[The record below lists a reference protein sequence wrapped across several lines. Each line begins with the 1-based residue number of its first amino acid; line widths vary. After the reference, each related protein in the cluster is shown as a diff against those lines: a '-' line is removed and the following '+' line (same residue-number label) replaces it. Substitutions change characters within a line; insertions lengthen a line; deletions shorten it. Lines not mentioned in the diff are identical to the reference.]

1 MAVLV
6 PRQDIPVPLGAIR
19 RGRRHHDEDDR
30 DEAAALFRR
39 LDISSSGY
47 IHEEQVLPLWPALTQ
62 YVEGGGA
69 TDLAAQRQQHG
80 APISWEEW
88 QSLMTALRNVVG
100 GRRFKSSVKRADAI
114 AAKRSQA
121 SQRLHLPPLVS
132 SASAPALLPVPGAVD
147 TSPRNRRGYPAQEQP
162 SEKPDVQVAPRA
174 PEPPD
179 SPQETQDLAKSPKEP
194 AARQPQGK
202 PKALDNLEATIASSM
217 ATALSSPPSALSEV
231 MPEFNSSPTA
241 ASRYAHGVSVLGIQM
256 PSELAGS
263 GEIAKVPRAS
273 SSGQRPQ
280 LRSPTPSRSQG
291 SSRGR
296 AGTQS
301 LSDFVIR
308 STSPSTSPSRVG
320 SAQPP
325 ASGEV
330 DKDESSVDLRSRMGV
345 EEPIKEEEEDSSDAQ
360 KPPSDGDKVLDE
372 NARLRSE
379 NEELRAKLEQLAAK
393 TKGDD
398 DESPGPPPRPL
409 RDQAAGSFSVG
420 ADEEAE
426 EEEGKSAPPP
436 PPAPPPPAVRRQ
448 QESEQV
454 GEEKGKS
461 APPLAA
467 PPRSEQAGELSVA
480 KSAAPP
486 PPPPPRVA
494 SKKEQND
501 EVAEVLAKSVAAAAE
516 NQKERGKVRQ
526 ASLNAMAATTQAL
539 ERLAVTKA
547 KSASSAAQVQAHA
560 SSRPTSMPST
570 TKTAEGELSV
580 VQALKNHASDAE
592 RVHQTA
598 DDVLEATSNGTPESR
613 LEEFDKAAEA
623 LKRSSELMCE
633 ALAQHAASIAQS
645 QKTSKSSDVVSEALT
660 KHQASNAEAL
670 RTLDAVPEAL
680 HSDPT
685 TAEEELAKHVL
696 AMSQAQQDAF
706 AVSQVLAKEAAPLPR
721 PKRPPSRPQASGD
734 SELAAKSA
742 LPTPKA
748 SGDSELAGKSALP
761 TAPPPPP
768 KAVKVESES
777 EAPPPPAK
785 QSQLAKEEE
794 EEGDEELQLVG
805 MKQVAAIME
814 EAVHE
819 DAKEDTE
826 VEVQQEDEE
835 EEEEEEEPLDLSKLS
850 AAEEIAMVVAA
861 SDGSLPP
868 ADLAEAAAFARH
880 FRILQESRPDSPTS
894 LTRKSRASAELAY
907 IQGKG
912 DPQAAG
918 SSAGVLGVTGRMA
931 EFDPS
936 RVHDGDDFEPL
947 YQPVGYKD
955 PGDGRNMFRKQK
967 TWEDDQAQNFSW
979 GSKSE
984 GSKDGFSKETPF
996 LDESTEATYGDLRQ
1010 GKSQMSFSA
1019 ESERGDSLPRL
1030 ERSMTS
1036 PSRLTVDEV
1045 VPLDNNDPKVK
1056 ALKDRLRIEMKMHEQ
1071 TRAQSQELER
1081 KLKLADSKLTQMR
1094 SSNARFGVTS
1104 TAPYQAKPSE
1114 LPAKK
1119 AQKESRGVYLP
1130 ALKPLKP
1137 AEPRRDPGDA
1147 VLSSVKAL
1155 LKEERMMVLS
1165 RQQQSRARV
1174 EAFGKLGNVGMST
1187 WDVRRA
1193 EKVSRYQDMTAFTNS
1208 MWGSF
1213 YDWNSKYQSTER

>member
-592 RVHQTA
+592 RVLQASGDSELAAESDLPTPEALRNHASDAEQVHQTA
-598 DDVLEATSNGTPESR
+598 DGVL
-613 LEEFDKAAEA
+613 
-623 LKRSSELMCE
+623 
-633 ALAQHAASIAQS
+633 
-645 QKTSKSSDVVSEALT
+645 
-660 KHQASNAEAL
+660 
-670 RTLDAVPEAL
+670 
-680 HSDPT
+680 
-685 TAEEELAKHVL
+685 
-696 AMSQAQQDAF
+696 
-706 AVSQVLAKEAAPLPR
+706 
-721 PKRPPSRPQASGD
+721 QASGD